1 MEVIM
6 TTFSATALRS
16 RLFQILK
23 RASRA
28 HVPFLI
34 TSRGGDVVILSKA
47 DYENLLETLELLST
61 PGVLKG
67 VREAREDIKA
77 GRTKSMKEIFGS

>member
-1 MEVIM
+1 M
-6 TTFSATALRS
+6 TTLSATSLRS
-16 RLFQILK
+16 RLFHVLQK
-23 RASRA
+23 ASKA

-34 TSRGGDVVILSKA
+34 TSRGGDVVLLSKA
-47 DYENLLETLELLST
+47 DYENLLESLELLST

-77 GRTKSMKEIFGS
+77 GRTKSMKEIFGT

>member
-1 MEVIM
+1 MI
-6 TTFSATALRS
+6 
-16 RLFQILK
+16 I
-23 RASRA
+23 
-28 HVPFLI
+28 
-34 TSRGGDVVILSKA
+34 SKD

-77 GRTKSMKEIFGS
+77 GRTKSMKEMF